1 MYMYACS
8 EARDAVLLL
17 CELSAIYTILTSKIW
32 LEIDAHCYREPDD
45 EWRWGVI
52 EVWEKGSSET
62 VWDDVTIR
70 VPYSDDEIS
79 SLALFVAFAFK
90 LLDPTE
96 MMIPLSFHP
105 IQILL
110 VGYSMTKHSKYS
122 VCECTRWFWGGDG

>member
-1 MYMYACS
+1 MVEIRSDSRSDNRWMYMYACS

-62 VWDDVTIR
+62 V
-70 VPYSDDEIS
+70 S